1 VRLKRV
7 TVSNLLMQ
15 RASSCDQNRATA
27 MTGIHNKFQAS
38 AVSYLA
44 AVIGASAT
52 IFFTLFARIPPQP
65 FVPFR
70 PELLVTFTEMFFVL
84 SFFVFAMTLLAF
96 TIVVVL
102 AERFHIDDA
111 VYYVGCGA
119 VTGAAA
125 IAGFIQNW
133 TALLDI
139 GPYFIAGG
147 AIGGLVHWFV
157 AGRHA
162 GAGCK

>member
-1 VRLKRV
+1 
-7 TVSNLLMQ
+7 M
-15 RASSCDQNRATA
+15 TA
-27 MTGIHNKFQAS
+27 IHNKFQAS

-52 IFFTLFARIPPQP
+52 IFFSLFARIPPQP

-70 PELLVTFTEMFFVL
+70 PELLVTFTEMFFML
-84 SFFVFAMTLLAF
+84 SFFVFAMTLLPF

-102 AERFHIDDA
+102 AERFHIDNA

-162 GAGCK
+162 GAEYK